1 MGYFRGSRNSWQQSL
16 SFKNK
21 LNSKRYVMKFLFKK
35 SRQFSTKR
43 ITISCACDCDT
54 KTRKDFVVS
63 RMTHQANLKIWLVC
77 LDITQS
83 NADCKF
89 SGIVTN
95 HVLAG
100 WNANVPAICRSWWYG
115 ERQRWLYFFVLL
127 LREKSFVDNLFLSL
141 RAQSLC
147 LKKCQKKLAKQKF
160 SWEFLIK
167 ILPPT
172 IVKNV
177 ISF

>member
-21 LNSKRYVMKFLFKK
+21 LNSKRYVMKFFFKK
-35 SRQFSTKR
+35 SRQSSTKR

-63 RMTHQANLKIWLVC
+63 RMTHQANLKLKIWLVC

-100 WNANVPAICRSWWYG
+100 MRM
-115 ERQRWLYFFVLL
+115 
-127 LREKSFVDNLFLSL
+127 SL
-141 RAQSLC
+141 PYAGAGDMGKDKGGSISLC
-147 LKKCQKKLAKQKF
+147 CYFAKKVLWIIY
-160 SWEFLIK
+160 S
-167 ILPPT
+167 
-172 IVKNV
+172 
-177 ISF
+177 